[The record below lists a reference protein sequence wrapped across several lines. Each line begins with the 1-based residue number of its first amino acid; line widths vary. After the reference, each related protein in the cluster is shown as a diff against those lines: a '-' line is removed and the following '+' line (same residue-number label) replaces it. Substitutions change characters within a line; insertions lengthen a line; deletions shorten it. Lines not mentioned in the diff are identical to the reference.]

1 MNENIVNQRLEAV
14 NPMPLGP
21 SDQGKPMKPQSL
33 DQDLNETSRPMMR
46 KEDIQPQVKSEVIK
60 QELRLSKELPSS

>member
-1 MNENIVNQRLEAV
+1 MNDNIVNQRLEAV
-14 NPMPLGP
+14 NPMPSGP

-46 KEDIQPQVKSEVIK
+46 KADIQPQGRPESIN
-60 QELRLSKELPSS
+60 